1 MPRKKKKNII
11 ISIVVSLIILLTIGG
26 VCIYLYLTTDAF
38 KSNRTLFEKYLAQ
51 NFDVI
56 QNIIQNKSNNI
67 EEFLENN
74 KYTSDI
80 SASINYSNNNNSTDS
95 TSENNTDENQQS
107 QTPNNIN
114 NLKLNINSQTDNSNQ
129 YDYKDIRLLYN
140 TEKAARVEYIKEN
153 ELVGIRLDGI
163 LQFVTIDTQDIESL
177 SNKMNISED
186 ALSINYLLSKGINV
200 SELINFSDEEKQT
213 MLETYTNII
222 EQNIPKENFKR
233 INNQAIEVNENQVI
247 ANGYYIET
255 TKEQYNNLLI
265 KILEQVAQEE
275 IILAKIDNIQNN
287 FVEYGIIQDG
297 QNISLRDTFIKY
309 INNIITK
316 IKNTNIGNEAYR
328 IIVYESNGQ
337 TIRTVVETEGNS
349 TEIDIYNNG
358 TSITIQN
365 NKLENQNET
374 RKLINLENTSQDNMQ
389 NIVFNYE
396 EAENNVYKRKIQIA
410 MKKELQNNEING
422 DIGLSYEIGNN
433 KVEITATENAKLV
446 NEFENQLILNEENN
460 ITFNN
465 IEEEQIANIMNILQE
480 NINNQINNITNKV
493 TPEELNSMLKNLE
506 FIKEDIFEEEEPIEI
521 TEIERNRFN
530 SQLTF
535 FIGEKQSADNINILL
550 NAVATNLEDIAIEN
564 SVTDRGKEELNQI
577 TLNISRN
584 STNEEKLQEVREII
598 QENNREEYDV
608 TMSYDEQTQLIN
620 RIFIRVHRDED

>member
-1 MPRKKKKNII
+1 MPRKKKKIII

-95 TSENNTDENQQS
+95 TSENNTDENQQT

-114 NLKLNINSQTDNSNQ
+114 NLKLSINSQTDNSNQ

-153 ELVGIRLDGI
+153 ELLGIRLDGI

-186 ALSINYLLSKGINV
+186 TLSINYLLSKGINV

-222 EQNIPKENFKR
+222 EQNTPKENFKR

-265 KILEQVAQEE
+265 KILEQIAQEE
-275 IILAKIDNIQNN
+275 IILGKIDNIQNN

-550 NAVATNLEDIAIEN
+550 NAVATNLEDITIEN

>member
-1 MPRKKKKNII
+1 MPRKKKKIII

-95 TSENNTDENQQS
+95 TSENNTDENQQT

-114 NLKLNINSQTDNSNQ
+114 NLKLSINSQTDNSNQ

-153 ELVGIRLDGI
+153 ELLGIRLDGI

-222 EQNIPKENFKR
+222 EQNTPKENFKR

-287 FVEYGIIQDG
+287 FIEYGIIQDE

-309 INNIITK
+309 INNIITE

-374 RKLINLENTSQDNMQ
+374 KKLINLENTSQDNMQ

-433 KVEITATENAKLV
+433 KVEITATENAKSV

-550 NAVATNLEDIAIEN
+550 NAVATNLEDVAIEN

-608 TMSYDEQTQLIN
+608 TMSYDEETQLIN

>member
-1 MPRKKKKNII
+1 MPRKKKKIII

-95 TSENNTDENQQS
+95 TSENNRDENQQT

-114 NLKLNINSQTDNSNQ
+114 NLKLSINSQTDNSNQ

-153 ELVGIRLDGI
+153 ELLGIRLDGI

-222 EQNIPKENFKR
+222 EQNTPKENFKR

-287 FVEYGIIQDG
+287 FIEYGIIQDE

-309 INNIITK
+309 INNIITE

-550 NAVATNLEDIAIEN
+550 NAVATNLEDITIEN